1 MAFENL
7 SDKLNN
13 VFKKLRGKGRLS
25 EADVKEAMREV
36 RLALLEAD
44 VSYKVVKDF
53 VKSVS
58 ERAVGTDVLESL
70 SPAQMVIKIVNEELC
85 ALMGGQSQ
93 KLSIGP
99 KSPSV
104 VMLVGLQGA
113 GKTTNGAKLAALMR
127 KSQNKR
133 PLLVACDVY
142 RPAAIDQLKT
152 VGKKLDLPV
161 YEEGQGDPAE
171 IAKHAIDHAR
181 RHGND
186 LVFLDT
192 AGRLHIDE
200 ALMDELRRIKAETE
214 PAEIL
219 LVVDAMT
226 GQDAVN
232 AAAAFDEALGIT
244 GVMLT
249 KLDGDARGGA
259 ALSVKAVT
267 GKPIKFAGVGE
278 KLDAIEVFH
287 PDRMAS
293 RILGMGDVL
302 TLIEKA
308 EAAVDEKKAQE
319 LAGSGARMLPGMALG
334 AATGTASK
342 VSSLLDKA
350 PLANASLAAIF
361 GDSAASGARE
371 ALNDGASLNQALA
384 YGAGSGLTEVGTEKM
399 FGGIPGLNE
408 GVAKLGSKSRILN
421 KAFDVLGEGVE
432 EAASTLI
439 NPYLKRAT
447 YDKNAKNA
455 TAQELW
461 DSAKAF
467 LSVNIV
473 AVSG

>member
-25 EADVKEAMREV
+25 ESDVKEAMREV

-53 VKSVS
+53 VRSVS

-93 KLSIGP
+93 KLNIGS

-142 RPAAIDQLKT
+142 RPAAIQQLET
-152 VGKKLDLPV
+152 VGRQLDIPV
-161 YEEGQGDPAE
+161 FQMGQGDPVE
-171 IAKHAIDHAR
+171 IAKAGIEHAKK
-181 RHGND
+181 HGND

-200 ALMDELRRIKAETE
+200 ALMTELQNIKAAVN

-219 LVVDAMT
+219 LVIDAMI
-226 GQDAVN
+226 GQDAV
-232 AAAAFDEALGIT
+232 ATAQAFDDALDIT

-259 ALSVKAVT
+259 ALSIKALT
-267 GKPIKFAGVGE
+267 GKPIKFAGIGE
-278 KLDAIEVFH
+278 KLDQIEPFH

-308 EAAVDEKKAQE
+308 EQNLDQKKAEEMAERLRQNRFTLTDYYDQLQQIKGMGSLQDIAGMIPGMDAKALSGANVDEKAMGRIEAIIQ
-319 LAGSGARMLPGMALG
+319 SMTPGERDNPAILNSSRKKRI
-334 AATGTASK
+334 AA
-342 VSSLLDKA
+342 
-350 PLANASLAAIF
+350 
-361 GDSAASGARE
+361 
-371 ALNDGASLNQALA
+371 
-384 YGAGSGLTEVGTEKM
+384 GAGTSVVEINKLLKQFELMQQLVRQMSGNSKAMKRMKRGGRGGLGGLGNL
-399 FGGIPGLNE
+399 FGGG
-408 GVAKLGSKSRILN
+408 R
-421 KAFDVLGEGVE
+421 
-432 EAASTLI
+432 
-439 NPYLKRAT
+439 PYG
-447 YDKNAKNA
+447 
-455 TAQELW
+455 
-461 DSAKAF
+461 F
-467 LSVNIV
+467 
-473 AVSG
+473 

>member
-25 EADVKEAMREV
+25 ESDVKEAMREV

-93 KLSIGP
+93 KLNIGS

-127 KSQNKR
+127 TSQNKR

-161 YEEGQGDPAE
+161 YEEGQGDPVE

-200 ALMDELRRIKAETE
+200 ALMDELRCIKAETE

-319 LAGSGARMLPGMALG
+319 LAEKLKKNRFTLTDYLDQLNSMKNMGSLQELAGMVPG
-334 AATGTASK
+334 
-342 VSSLLDKA
+342 LDAK
-350 PLANASLAAIF
+350 
-361 GDSAASGARE
+361 
-371 ALNDGASLNQALA
+371 ALA
-384 YGAGSGLTEVGTEKM
+384 GAKIDEKAMAHTEAIILSMTPAERENPSILNSSRKRRIAAGAGVGVVDINRLLKQFEMMQTMARQLSGKKM
-399 FGGIPGLNE
+399 KRFQRGGGKMPFG
-408 GVAKLGSKSRILN
+408 
-421 KAFDVLGEGVE
+421 F
-432 EAASTLI
+432 
-439 NPYLKRAT
+439 
-447 YDKNAKNA
+447 
-455 TAQELW
+455 
-461 DSAKAF
+461 
-467 LSVNIV
+467 
-473 AVSG
+473 

>member
-13 VFKKLRGKGRLS
+13 VFKNLRGKGRLS
-25 EADVKEAMREV
+25 EQDVKDAMREV

-53 VKSVS
+53 IKTVS
-58 ERAVGTDVLESL
+58 ARATGAEVLEAL

-85 ALMGGQSQ
+85 ALMGGENQRLNIS
-93 KLSIGP
+93 S

-127 KSQNKR
+127 KTQNKR

-142 RPAAIDQLKT
+142 RPAAIDQLVT
-152 VGKKLDLPV
+152 VGGKLDLPV
-161 YEEGQGDPAE
+161 FQEGQGDPVE
-171 IAKHAIDHAR
+171 IARHAIDHAR

-200 ALMDELRRIKAETE
+200 ALMDELKNIKAATD

-232 AAAAFDEALGIT
+232 AAAAFDEQLGVT

-259 ALSVKAVT
+259 ALSVRAVT
-267 GKPIKFAGVGE
+267 GKPIKFAGTGE

-287 PDRMAS
+287 PDRMAG
-293 RILGMGDVL
+293 RILGMGDML

-308 EAAVDEKKAQE
+308 EAAVDEKKA
-319 LAGSGARMLPGMALG
+319 L
-334 AATGTASK
+334 
-342 VSSLLDKA
+342 
-350 PLANASLAAIF
+350 
-361 GDSAASGARE
+361 
-371 ALNDGASLNQALA
+371 ALA
-384 YGAGSGLTEVGTEKM
+384 EKLKKNRFTLTDYLEQLNSVKDMGSLEDIAGM
-399 FGGIPGLNE
+399 IPGLD
-408 GVAKLGSKSRILN
+408 AKALQGAKVDEKAMAHTEAIILSMTPQERENPSILN
-421 KAFDVLGEGVE
+421 ASRKRRIAAGAGLAVVDVNRL
-432 EAASTLI
+432 
-439 NPYLKRAT
+439 LKQYEMMQT
-447 YDKNAKNA
+447 MAK
-455 TAQELW
+455 Q
-461 DSAKAF
+461 F
-467 LSVNIV
+467 
-473 AVSG
+473 SGKKGKRLRRGGFPFGF

>member
-25 EADVKEAMREV
+25 ESDVKEAMREV

-93 KLSIGP
+93 KLNIGS

-161 YEEGQGDPAE
+161 YEEGQGDPVE

-181 RHGND
+181 RHGNQH
-186 LVFLDT
+186 LVRVEGRAQFFQHG
-192 AGRLHIDE
+192 GRLIGLDGQYNDVGCSGHGVGVRQGAHAQGFQGAQFFPGAVVAAEVVAFVSGQSRQNGPAHI
-200 ALMDELRRIKAETE
+200 
-214 PAEIL
+214 
-219 LVVDAMT
+219 
-226 GQDAVN
+226 
-232 AAAAFDEALGIT
+232 AAAHTPHA
-244 GVMLT
+244 
-249 KLDGDARGGA
+249 DAHDF
-259 ALSVKAVT
+259 T
-267 GKPIKFAGVGE
+267 
-278 KLDAIEVFH
+278 
-287 PDRMAS
+287 
-293 RILGMGDVL
+293 
-302 TLIEKA
+302 
-308 EAAVDEKKAQE
+308 
-319 LAGSGARMLPGMALG
+319 
-334 AATGTASK
+334 
-342 VSSLLDKA
+342 
-350 PLANASLAAIF
+350 PLF
-361 GDSAASGARE
+361 PVR
-371 ALNDGASLNQALA
+371 
-384 YGAGSGLTEVGTEKM
+384 
-399 FGGIPGLNE
+399 
-408 GVAKLGSKSRILN
+408 
-421 KAFDVLGEGVE
+421 
-432 EAASTLI
+432 
-439 NPYLKRAT
+439 
-447 YDKNAKNA
+447 
-455 TAQELW
+455 
-461 DSAKAF
+461 
-467 LSVNIV
+467 
-473 AVSG
+473 